1 MELTTDMDFFDVLVR
16 YETQLWNHLDDRL
29 QTAGAVSLATLSAL
43 RVVRRRTGG
52 CRVQEIR
59 TDLGITVGAASKL
72 VDRLERDGLAVRS
85 AHPQDRRSSLI
96 ALTPAGD
103 AAHDTGVALLD
114 SALTDHLAGERSA
127 AATTVVLQRLMSRL
141 GATSPEVPR

>member
-1 MELTTDMDFFDVLVR
+1 MDFFDALVR

-29 QTAGAVSLATLSAL
+29 QADGGVSLGTLSAL
-43 RVVRRRTGG
+43 RVVRRHAGA
-52 CRVQEIR
+52 CRVQELR

-85 AHPQDRRSSLI
+85 AHPLDRRSSLV

-103 AAHDTGVALLD
+103 DAHDAGVALMA
-114 SALTDHLAGERSA
+114 STLTDHMAGEPDVA
-127 AATTVVLQRLMSRL
+127 ETTVVLRRLLSTL
-141 GATSPEVPR
+141 GASTPEPSR